1 LNKMNEQIRAKEV
14 RLIDEAGQ
22 PRGVMSITEA
32 MRLAETV
39 GLDLIEISAQAKP
52 PVVKIVDY
60 GKFKYDQTKR
70 EKEAKKK
77 QRAAQIETKELRYRP
92 TTDIHDIGIMLK
104 QAEKFL
110 DRGDR
115 VKFCIRTRG
124 RESARLREFVGT
136 MEDTISAL
144 DIRYVTKP
152 QIAGRQVTCV
162 VERND

>member
-1 LNKMNEQIRAKEV
+1 MNEQIRAKEV
-14 RLIDEAGQ
+14 RLIDETGQ
-22 PRGVMSITEA
+22 PCGVVSIEDAT
-32 MRLAETV
+32 RLANSV

-92 TTDIHDIGIMLK
+92 STDPHDIEIMLK

-110 DRGDR
+110 KRGDR

-124 RESARLREFVGT
+124 RESARLREFVGS
-136 MEDTISAL
+136 MEATVSAL
-144 DIRYVTKP
+144 DIKYVSKP
-152 QIAGRQVTCV
+152 QITGRQVTCV
-162 VERND
+162 VERNND